1 MYQLECMYTCG
12 VIQLVS
18 KNRTLDWNDIDYL
31 NNLYQSL
38 QGKNFSRYYNLFSVT
53 RKDVPPKL
61 DDYRWSTVKSKL
73 DVEGRGECI
82 TNYFLYYGPGSF
94 TMPHT
99 DSPLRVT
106 KTAITLIDKS
116 ADLVGGDIIVI
127 RRVKQF
133 TGNIHIPTDE
143 EIKRKNEPVPVMNNV
158 TAVNVIKQDV
168 GETVWYP
175 AQMKHGVSQVEQGY
189 RLVLISW
196 YKNEDNQVQKETV

>member
-1 MYQLECMYTCG
+1 MYICG
-12 VIQLVS
+12 VIQLVY
-18 KNRTLDWNDIDYL
+18 KNKPLDWNDIDYL

-38 QGKNFSRYYNLFSVT
+38 PGKDFSRYYNLFSVT
-53 RKDVPPKL
+53 RKDVPARLGNDKWLPVKAKL
-61 DDYRWSTVKSKL
+61 DK
-73 DVEGRGECI
+73 EGGQCI
-82 TNYFLYYGPGSF
+82 ANYFLYYGPGSF

-116 ADLVGGDIIVI
+116 ADLIGGDIIVS

-143 EIKRKNEPVPVMNNV
+143 DIKRKNEPVFVMNNV
-158 TAVNVIKQDV
+158 TAMNVIKQDV

-196 YKNEDNQVQKETV
+196 YKNEDNKVQKETV

>member
-1 MYQLECMYTCG
+1 MCQQESMYTCG
-12 VIQLVS
+12 ETQLVS
-18 KNRTLDWNDIDYL
+18 NNRTLDWNDIDYL

-38 QGKNFSRYYNLFSVT
+38 HGKDFSRYYNLFSVT

-61 DDYRWSTVKSKL
+61 DDYRWLTVKSKL
-73 DVEGRGECI
+73 DKEGCGECI

-106 KTAITLIDKS
+106 KTAITLIDTS
-116 ADLVGGDIIVI
+116 ADLVGGEIIAI
-127 RRVKQF
+127 KSVKKF
-133 TGNIHIPTDE
+133 TGNVHIPTDN
-143 EIKRKNEPVPVMNNV
+143 EIKRKNESVPIMNSVKAINI
-158 TAVNVIKQDV
+158 IKQNI

-175 AQMKHGVSQVEQGY
+175 AQMKHGVTQVEQGY

-196 YKNEDNQVQKETV
+196 YKNEDNKVQKETV